1 MNATLSHVVLG
12 VVGAVSLDV
21 MADIDRIDKKLIL
34 QGVVT
39 GVALGA
45 IYTVFGSAATIGAV
59 CMAICVQLK
68 SGPRYNRSDLARQRM
83 AALFSGTIVGS
94 IFGRLAGIRY

>member
-59 CMAICVQLK
+59 CMAICVQL
-68 SGPRYNRSDLARQRM
+68 SGTRHSRSDLAQQRM
-83 AALFSGTIVGS
+83 TALFGGTIVGS
-94 IFGRLAGIRY
+94 IFGRFAGIRY